1 MTLFDEIRL
10 ALFIA
15 TTVAVTVI
23 SWRTLLNI
31 RSHGFFRFI
40 AWEAIAALILWNLP
54 HWFSEPFS
62 ANQSLS
68 WIVLFASLYVLWQG
82 VSRLRTAKQSSS
94 RTESELYA
102 FERTSE
108 LVTSG
113 IYQYIRHPLYASL
126 LYLAW
131 GAFLK
136 DISWVSVVLVLAAS
150 ASLFGTAKADEKEC
164 IEYFGD
170 QYQQYM
176 GRTKRFIPFV
186 L

>member
-1 MTLFDEIRL
+1 MTLFDIIRVV
-10 ALFIA
+10 LFI
-15 TTVAVTVI
+15 TVSTANTVI
-23 SWRTLLNI
+23 SWRAIRNI

-40 AWEAIAALILWNLP
+40 AWEAVAALIVWNLP
-54 HWFSEPFS
+54 QWFYEPLS
-62 ANQSLS
+62 IRQILS
-68 WIVLFASLYVLWQG
+68 WVVLAASLYVLWQG
-82 VSRLRTAKQSSS
+82 VSRLRQARHSNS
-94 RTESELYA
+94 RIGSELFD

-113 IYQYIRHPLYASL
+113 IYRYIRHPLYASL

-136 DISWVSVVLVLAAS
+136 DISWTSVVLVLIAS
-150 ASLFGTAKADEKEC
+150 SSLFFTARADEKEC

-170 QYQQYM
+170 EYQQYM
-176 GRTKRFIPFV
+176 ESTKRFIPFV